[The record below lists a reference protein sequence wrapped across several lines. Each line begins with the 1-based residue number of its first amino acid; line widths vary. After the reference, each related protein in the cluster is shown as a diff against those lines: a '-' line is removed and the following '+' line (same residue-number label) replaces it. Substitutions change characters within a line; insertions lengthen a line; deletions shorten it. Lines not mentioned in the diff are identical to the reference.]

1 VSPVDQPWD
10 DLPWD
15 AVVEVLRA
23 APEVALACHVAPD
36 GDALGSMLAL
46 GLGLRRRGV
55 RVVASWGEPGPVVPE
70 AYRELP
76 GLDLLVP
83 PDEVPDQPAVM
94 VTLDTGSLDRLGL
107 LADAAKSARCVVVVD
122 HHPSNTG
129 FGDHLLVDSSAPATA
144 VLVDELL
151 RRLDVALDAEIAA
164 PLYAGLSTDTGSFRY
179 AATTSHTHQ
188 MAARLLATG
197 IRHDLIARAVYD
209 TAPFGYV
216 QVLGAA
222 CSRAVLEPA
231 AAGGLG
237 LVWTVITA
245 EDRAAA
251 GLGMAQVEAVIDAV
265 RVAQEAEVAVVC
277 KVDDDGTVKVSTRS
291 KGQVDVGALCTALG
305 GGGHR
310 FAAGFTAHG
319 SCDAALA
326 AVRER
331 LAAAPHLTG

>member
-1 VSPVDQPWD
+1 MSTA

-15 AVVEVLRA
+15 PVVAVLGAAREV
-23 APEVALACHVAPD
+23 VLACHVAPD

-46 GLGLRRRGV
+46 GIGLRRRGA
-55 RVVASWGEPGPVVPE
+55 RVLASWGEDEPVVPE

-76 GLDLLVP
+76 GLDLLVAP
-83 PDEVPDQPAVM
+83 REVPDEPSVM
-94 VTLDTGSLDRLGL
+94 VSLDTGSLDRLGL
-107 LADAAKSARCVVVVD
+107 LGEAAKSARCLVVVD

-129 FGDHLLVDSSAPATA
+129 FGDLLVVDPTAPATA

-151 RRLDVALDAEIAA
+151 RRLEVPLDAEIAA

-179 AATTSHTHQ
+179 AATTSDTHE

-237 LVWTVITA
+237 LVWTTITA
-245 EDRAAA
+245 EDREAA
-251 GLGMAQVEAVIDAV
+251 GLQMAQVEAVIDAV

-277 KVDDDGTVKVSTRS
+277 KVDDDGTVKISTRS
-291 KGQVDVGALCTALG
+291 KGRVDVGAVCTALG

-310 FAAGFTAHG
+310 FAAGFTAE
-319 SCDAALA
+319 SDCDTALA
-326 AVRER
+326 GFREL
-331 LAAAPHLTG
+331 LATAPHLSG